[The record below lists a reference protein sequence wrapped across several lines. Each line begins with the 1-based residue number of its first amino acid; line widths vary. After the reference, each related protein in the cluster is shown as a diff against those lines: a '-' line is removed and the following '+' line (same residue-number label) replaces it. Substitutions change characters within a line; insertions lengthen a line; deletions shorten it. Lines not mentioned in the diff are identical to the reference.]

1 MASDDLSIGPVAI
14 QMARERVI
22 VELKTTFVG
31 YLANEIP
38 RADARRLNLIDMDGR
53 RATGAQYLINL
64 SKGIVAQRAE
74 LDPIHPG
81 EYGPTL
87 TNTKAR
93 AS

>member
-14 QMARERVI
+14 QMARDRAI

-31 YLANEIP
+31 HRAVEIP
-38 RADARRLNLIDMDGR
+38 LADARRLNLIDMDGR
-53 RATGAQYLINL
+53 RATGARYLINL
-64 SKGIVAQRAE
+64 SKGIVACRAE
-74 LDPIHPG
+74 VDPIRRD